1 MFPFCQ
7 EHCFVEFW
15 FQISIFRK
23 NNKFFIQ
30 AKPKQLSFARI
41 VRFVF
46 YFATDLFV
54 FRMKIG
60 CKFVS
65 NVLYIFGD
73 LPTGW
78 PFAMNP
84 INSMYDLCP
93 SHMELDECPFGFQRC
108 TGPLNALLS
117 SDHVCILIEANAFH
131 FVPAYHTCRIIAL
144 IRNFDISPQL
154 YHEHIWNSI
163 KNLVNKFD
171 SLKSRTIK

>member
-1 MFPFCQ
+1 M
-7 EHCFVEFW
+7 
-15 FQISIFRK
+15 SIFRK
-23 NNKFFIQ
+23 NNKILYLS
-30 AKPKQLSFARI
+30 KPKQLFCARI

-54 FRMKIG
+54 FRVKIG
-60 CKFVS
+60 SKFVS

-78 PFAMNP
+78 PFVLNP

-93 SHMELDECPFGFQRC
+93 SHMELDGCPFGFQRC

-131 FVPAYHTCRIIAL
+131 FVPAYHTCRIKAL
-144 IRNFDISPQL
+144 IPNFDISPQL
-154 YHEHIWNSI
+154 FHEHIWNSI
-163 KNLVNKFD
+163 KN
-171 SLKSRTIK
+171 